1 MSILYLYSKNTTPT
15 PLAIYEVLVDDK
27 AKKEL
32 EDMGGLEYLT
42 ALSQS
47 EVHEDNLYIYCQKVK
62 QAYTR
67 RRYMICATQYK
78 NKCYQNKQKY

>member
-1 MSILYLYSKNTTPT
+1 
-15 PLAIYEVLVDDK
+15 
-27 AKKEL
+27 
-32 EDMGGLEYLT
+32 MGGLEYLT

-67 RRYMICATQYK
+67 REIYDMCDTVQKQMLSEQAEILNLK
-78 NKCYQNKQKY
+78 N